1 MHVVFAFL
9 GKNRWWWSVVEG
21 EKKGILC
28 FLKESGGDSLFFM
41 GKNLEISGFF

>member
-1 MHVVFAFL
+1 MWFL
-9 GKNRWWWSVVEG
+9 LFGGKNGRWWSVVEG

-28 FLKESGGDSLFFM
+28 FFMESGGDSLFFV